1 MVFDQIHI
9 GLPAVPPGKRIA
21 IIGGSFDPPHIAHK
35 AIISHM
41 KDSSLT
47 DGVIVVPT
55 SSNPLKSDLPVSSV
69 ADRLSM
75 VKLLV
80 NELKPEQQ
88 LIILD
93 NELKKDKPSFTI
105 DTIDYITSH
114 DGWSKLEYFLVLGT
128 DVALDIERWK
138 RRKALAE
145 QVKIV
150 LVPRSAF
157 DTTRAMKVLNDC
169 GFKVRIEQIL
179 PPNVKA
185 RELRNNIK
193 QGINNHHL
201 IPESVVQYLTMR
213 QLYNST
219 NNSTLPAP
227 QPVAELL
234 ATKYKYSTHCQSVTL
249 RALELAQRH
258 APLLIEKAQL
268 AGWLHDVAKVYTK
281 VELSNLITNNKI
293 KIPFEN
299 KTESSLWHAPVAA
312 WLAEHLWKIGDSD
325 IWDAVC
331 WHTTGKLNLSIL
343 GQILIAA
350 DATSYDRIIPEVDF
364 LRQEVNEN
372 LQVGLYKIMKWKEQ
386 YIWAKGRMPIKAT
399 IDFINSLEAEITD
412 NVR

>member
-9 GLPAVPPGKRIA
+9 GLPAIPPGKRIA

-41 KDSSLT
+41 IDSSLT

-75 VKLLV
+75 VKLLI
-80 NELKPEQQ
+80 NELKPMHQ

-93 NELKKDKPSFTI
+93 NELKKEKPSFTI
-105 DTIDYITSH
+105 DTIEYIVSH
-114 DGWSKLEYFLVLGT
+114 DGWSKLDYYLVLGT

-150 LVPRSAF
+150 LIPRSAF
-157 DTTRAMKVLNDC
+157 DTTRAMQVLNDC

-185 RELRNNIK
+185 RELRNNIQ

-201 IPESVVQYLTMR
+201 IPESVVQFLTMR
-213 QLYNST
+213 NLYHSS

-234 ATKYKYSTHCQSVTL
+234 AIKYKYSIHCQSVTL

-258 APLLIEKAQL
+258 APSLIEKAQL
-268 AGWLHDVAKVYTK
+268 AGWLHDVAKIYSKT
-281 VELSNLITNNKI
+281 EITNLITNNKI

-299 KTESSLWHAPVAA
+299 KTENSLWHAPVAA
-312 WLAEHLWKIGDSD
+312 WLAEHLWKIGDPE

-399 IDFINSLEAEITD
+399 LDFINSIEAEITD